1 MDVEYAVINP
11 RVVTRLNKHTVKES
25 LEEQDL
31 DERALTTKDAGDD
44 LALCV
49 DQQHDRL
56 NLVLYRAAAFKKD
69 FDEGYSAKTL
79 KKHVVAMLSAGQGDF
94 NIPFF
99 EVQLSA
105 ADKGWGPFMYDVA
118 MAKTGGLMPD
128 RFSVSG
134 PARRVWDH
142 YYHERNDVIVTPLNK
157 YDVKLS
163 GDDVLDNGFQ
173 LKGPGPS
180 TDALEQRH
188 DPELTYNV
196 VEAARA
202 FATTRIKG

>member
-1 MDVEYAVINP
+1 MKLTLRNLRTFI
-11 RVVTRLNKHTVKES
+11 RES

-49 DQQHDRL
+49 EQSHDRL
-56 NLVLYRAAAFKKD
+56 NLVLYHVEDFKKD
-69 FDEGYSAKTL
+69 FAEGHSPKTL
-79 KKHVVAMLSAGQGDF
+79 KKHIVAMLSAGQNDF
-94 NIPFF
+94 KNPFF

-118 MAKTGGLMPD
+118 MARAGGLMPD
-128 RFSVSG
+128 RFTVSG
-134 PARRVWDH
+134 PARRVWDY
-142 YYHERNDVIVTPLNK
+142 YYHERNDVKVTSLLDMVSKQKPPHSSVRLT
-157 YDVKLS
+157 

-173 LKGPGPS
+173 LKGSGPN
-180 TDALEQRH
+180 TEQLEQRH

-196 VEAARA
+196 VEAGRE
-202 FATTRIKG
+202 FSRSRIKR